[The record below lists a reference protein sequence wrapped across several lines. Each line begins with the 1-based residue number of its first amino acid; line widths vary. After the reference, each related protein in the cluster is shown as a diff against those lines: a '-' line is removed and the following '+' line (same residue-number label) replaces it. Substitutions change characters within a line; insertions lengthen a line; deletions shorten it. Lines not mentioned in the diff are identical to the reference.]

1 MSKMSNEP
9 ADIINI
15 NVIIADRPYPL
26 KIKKA
31 EEEDVRNAAREI
43 NEKVKHFQQVYA
55 AKDKQDYLA
64 MSALMY
70 AVQNIEN
77 QRKTT
82 SNTSSFEEE
91 LKKLEDTLLG

>member
-1 MSKMSNEP
+1 MSNEP

-43 NEKVKHFQQVYA
+43 NEKVKQFQQVYA

-70 AVQNIEN
+70 AVQHIEN
-77 QRKTT
+77 QRKTVT
-82 SNTSSFEEE
+82 NASSFEEE
-91 LKKLEDTLLG
+91 LKKLEETLLG

>member
-1 MSKMSNEP
+1 MSNEP

-43 NEKVKHFQQVYA
+43 NEKVKQFQQVYA

-77 QRKTT
+77 QRKTEN
-82 SNTSSFEEE
+82 SASSFEEE
-91 LKKLEDTLLG
+91 LKKLEETLLG

>member
-1 MSKMSNEP
+1 MSSDS

-26 KIKKA
+26 KIKKS
-31 EEEDVRNAAREI
+31 EEEGVRKAAKEI
-43 NEKVKHFQQVYA
+43 NEKVKQFQQVYA

-70 AVQNIEN
+70 AVQNIDSQNKAKLDRANFEN
-77 QRKTT
+77 
-82 SNTSSFEEE
+82 E
-91 LKKLEDTLLG
+91 LNSIEKLLNI

>member
-1 MSKMSNEP
+1 MSNEP

-15 NVIIADRPYPL
+15 NVLIADRPYPL

-43 NEKVKHFQQVYA
+43 NEKVKQFQQVYA

-70 AVQNIEN
+70 AVQHIEN
-77 QRKTT
+77 QRKTI
-82 SNTSSFEEE
+82 SSESSFEDE
-91 LKKLEDTLLG
+91 LKKLEDTLLA

>member
-1 MSKMSNEP
+1 MSSES

-26 KIKKA
+26 KIKKS
-31 EEEDVRNAAREI
+31 EEEGVRKAAKEI
-43 NEKVKHFQQVYA
+43 NEKVKQFQQIYA

-70 AVQNIEN
+70 AVQSLETEKKATINNANFEKELNEIEN
-77 QRKTT
+77 
-82 SNTSSFEEE
+82 
-91 LKKLEDTLLG
+91 LLGL